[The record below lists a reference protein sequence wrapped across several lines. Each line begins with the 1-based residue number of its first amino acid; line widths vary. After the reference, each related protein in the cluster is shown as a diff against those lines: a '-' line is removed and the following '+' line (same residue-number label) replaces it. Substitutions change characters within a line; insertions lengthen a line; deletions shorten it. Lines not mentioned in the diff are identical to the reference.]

1 MQFKDIFNYEEIIHT
16 SVKKKGFRSIS
27 QYYGGYSQ
35 PVFCQYDKPFSK
47 KKKEKKDFCN
57 RKSKNKN

>member
-16 SVKKKGFRSIS
+16 SLKKKGFRSIS

-47 KKKEKKDFCN
+47 KKRLLQLKIKEQKLI
-57 RKSKNKN
+57 

>member
-47 KKKEKKDFCN
+47 KKWLLQLKIKEQKLI
-57 RKSKNKN
+57 